1 MNMEHHHSQHRHHG
15 HLKRQTRPG
24 KSLKLQKKATV
35 FVSNNPG
42 KASSARPPTPFDCRP
57 WWWAFWCWLTNVNV
71 DADVRDDFQ
80 CDDNYADDNDGDDN
94 DGDWAPLPCQSKA
107 LGPLLQETSTPP
119 QEAPI
124 SPYYQQHV
132 IQSSGSLFEFDS
144 KLE

>member
-1 MNMEHHHSQHRHHG
+1 MALNIGGEVTCWSKCPQGRWW
-15 HLKRQTRPG
+15 P
-24 KSLKLQKKATV
+24 AA
-35 FVSNNPG
+35 NN
-42 KASSARPPTPFDCRP
+42 
-57 WWWAFWCWLTNVNV
+57 
-71 DADVRDDFQ
+71 
-80 CDDNYADDNDGDDN
+80 DDNDGDDNDGNDNDGDDN